1 MTHFFSQDSRPAP
14 SQNGA
19 RRFMQAT
26 RENSNSCFLQG
37 CRVVNS
43 EGRPLGVVQSIL
55 MDRLTQRVRY
65 IILRAD
71 DISAS
76 VALPWHAL
84 YFDSALARLVF
95 YTYS

>member
-1 MTHFFSQDSRPAP
+1 MPHFNQDPRKEGTNSPAKRFRRVSDEDATH
-14 SQNGA
+14 G
-19 RRFMQAT
+19 
-26 RENSNSCFLQG
+26 FLQG
-37 CRVVNS
+37 CGVVNADGS
-43 EGRPLGVVQSIL
+43 SLGFVRAVL

-65 IILRAD
+65 VILQAD
-71 DISAS
+71 EASAS